1 MDALSL
7 LRMLGALGLVLGIL
21 VGALWLVRR
30 YDMTLPRAWLE
41 RLGSSSHGRR
51 LQVVERLAVDQRRSV
66 VLLRRDDRE
75 FSVMIGPEGV
85 VLLDSSAAPAGRT
98 VGAASAEAF
107 PASSARE
114 PTSAEPPL
122 QETFASKIPV
132 LPDVWFSHE
141 PAPDRT
147 RDAGGFH

>member
-30 YDMTLPRAWLE
+30 YDLTLPREWLE
-41 RLGSSSHGRR
+41 RLGSSAPERR
-51 LQVVERLAVDQRRSV
+51 LQVVERLAIDQRRSV

-75 FSVMIGPEGV
+75 FSVMVGPEGV

-98 VGAASAEAF
+98 VGAPSPEAF
-107 PASSARE
+107 PTASRIE
-114 PTSAEPPL
+114 PTSAKPAL
-122 QETFASKIPV
+122 QESFASKIPV
-132 LPDVWFSHE
+132 LPDIWFSHE